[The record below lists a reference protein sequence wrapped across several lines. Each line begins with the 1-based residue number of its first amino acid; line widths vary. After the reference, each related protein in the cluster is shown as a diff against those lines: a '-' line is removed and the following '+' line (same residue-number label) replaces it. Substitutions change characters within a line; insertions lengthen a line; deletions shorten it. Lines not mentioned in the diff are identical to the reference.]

1 MKINVMKCELFNPE
15 CMSQAIEL
23 LGDFEVNANQETF
36 RLLFGEIKGIEMFTQ
51 FRVSHLFS
59 MISFFYSLKREDKK
73 RLIEFIC
80 SERVLVDGE

>member
-1 MKINVMKCELFNPE
+1 
-15 CMSQAIEL
+15 MSQAIEL

-80 SERVLVDGE
+80 SERVPPWRVNQWVQHMSEKVTT